1 MFIVGDRV
9 TVAGESGRI
18 YALDAD
24 WAAVILDS
32 NASKRNPPIFW
43 AKLHELRAAK

>member
-1 MFIVGDRV
+1 MWNINDRV
-9 TVAGESGRI
+9 TVGEHQGRI

-32 NASKRNPPIFW
+32 QASRTNPPIFW
-43 AKLHELRAAK
+43 AKLNELAKVK

>member
-1 MFIVGDRV
+1 MFIVGERV
-9 TVAGESGRI
+9 KVAGEEGRI

-32 NASKRNPPIFW
+32 QASRTNPPIFW
-43 AKLHELRAAK
+43 AKLHELSKTK